1 MNSDAEDGLGSSQVL
16 MPSVNNVHFLMP
28 MAVHKFKKLSDSSV
42 RRRLF
47 VPLQTLLPDEKL
59 ADLVEASGLGTKQAV
74 AGQQAD
80 LELDLTS
87 VATALADVRNP
98 LALTIGFAAPPGS
111 DALFDALNMQQQRNA
126 SDGSLAYKVSYQVS
140 KPGKYALLVKY
151 GEHHINGSP
160 FEIEVLPASAS
171 ADAAQIQ

>member
-1 MNSDAEDGLGSSQVL
+1 

-28 MAVHKFKKLSDSSV
+28 STTQKFKKLSDSSV

-47 VPLQTLLPDEKL
+47 VPLQTLLPDEEEKL

-160 FEIEVLPASAS
+160 FEIEVLPDSVSAE
-171 ADAAQIQ
+171 AAQLQ